1 MRKKNL
7 SNHQFPLQLSK
18 AGAIDIH
25 KDKIV
30 GCILQSGEDAIFK
43 ECSSMT
49 KDLYQLKEWFSE
61 HQIHDIVMEST
72 GNYWYTLY
80 SILAESGIQVTLANP
95 ALCKQIPG
103 RKTDMND
110 AHWLCKLLVNGL
122 IKKSFVAGEEQ
133 QYLRDLTRSRLRYTQ
148 LVTQAQNRILKILES
163 CNIKLRSVLSSM
175 STQSAMAIVE
185 AIAEGKQDKN
195 YLISLLKGKAKK
207 KAGKMRDALDGRVTS
222 HHQKMIQFYLEDYKH
237 NENQI
242 KLIETELSAMLQCSK
257 EQKIESLQK
266 IDGIGKHAAEVI
278 IAELGDDMSYFPSAD
293 HAASWSGL
301 APGNAESA
309 GKKRHI
315 KVRQGNPY
323 LRVIMVQVAWAA
335 SRTKNSYW
343 YASYKALCN
352 RLPKKK
358 AIVAIARKMIKVVY
372 KTLKTGYEYQRWT
385 VNDFF
390 EIKKGRR
397 DLGIKTC

>member
-1 MRKKNL
+1 MQNKNL
-7 SNHQFPLQLSK
+7 SNHQFPLQLSR

-43 ECSSMT
+43 ETGSMT
-49 KDLYQLKEWFSE
+49 KDLYVLQKWFCD
-61 HQIHDIVMEST
+61 HGIKDIVMEST

-80 SILAESGIQVTLANP
+80 AILSESGITVTLANP

-122 IKKSFVAGEEQ
+122 TKKSFVAGQEQ
-133 QYLRDLTRSRLRYTQ
+133 QYLRDLTRTRLRYTQ
-148 LVTQAQNRILKILES
+148 LATQSQNRILKILES

-175 STQSAMAIVE
+175 STKSAMDIVQAIS
-185 AIAEGKQDKN
+185 EGKNDKD

-207 KAGKMRDALDGRVTS
+207 KGDKMREALDGRITV
-222 HHQKMIQFYLEDYKH
+222 HHQRMIQFYLEDYKH
-237 NENQI
+237 NEGQI
-242 KLIETELSAMLQCSK
+242 RSIEAELSQLLEPGK
-257 EQKIESLQK
+257 EEKIALLQK
-266 IDGIGKHAAEVI
+266 IDGVGKHAAEVI
-278 IAELGDDMSYFPSAD
+278 IAELGDEMSVFPTAD
-293 HAASWSGL
+293 HATSWSGL

-309 GKKRHI
+309 GKRKQI

-343 YASYKALCN
+343 YAAYKSLCN

-358 AIVAIARKMIKVVY
+358 AIIAIARKLLKVVY
-372 KTLKTGYEYQRWT
+372 KTLKTGYEYQNWT